1 MTPIEDK
8 LIEAWHEFK
17 IHAQNMGYTN
27 QQNINECL
35 NGAGAFLD
43 FLFGRHPRAVRP
55 TPQQQDGQPREALAA
70 RAAWEALNKTA

>member
-1 MTPIEDK
+1 MIPIEDK

-43 FLFGRHPRAVRP
+43 FLCGRHPRAGTSYSTATRWP
-55 TPQQQDGQPREALAA
+55 TA
-70 RAAWEALNKTA
+70 

>member
-27 QQNINECL
+27 
-35 NGAGAFLD
+35 
-43 FLFGRHPRAVRP
+43 
-55 TPQQQDGQPREALAA
+55 
-70 RAAWEALNKTA
+70 